1 MNEEVRF
8 ARIAFYNNTDI
19 LQLSHVDG
27 IVVVGTAGHIDNL
40 AFVVI
45 ITDRNGR
52 LSSTGRTC
60 RRIILPSMNSPAVC
74 ISRIIRKGFKIRRI
88 SRRNRSCTEGYTA
101 VDAGLRSGTE
111 SQCIISVRNLCT
123 PAHSRG
129 TYTVRSRYIGGSADS
144 YRFSGFRVCTVT
156 DNRTVRS
163 TFSGLS
169 TLTDNCRIMSVLPCR
184 AVFTDGY
191 RLVGLFTYSRIGT
204 DSQRIT
210 CIICIRRRI
219 RSCTAVN
226 SRCFRIVAA
235 CPYSTARSTG
245 VRIGR
250 RSILSLCRSSL
261 ADSHRAV
268 SSGIGL
274 ATDSK
279 CAGIGGV
286 RPVTHCISTCSR
298 CRSIS
303 TQGYRTGPRSRRII
317 TDSR

>member
-8 ARIAFYNNTDI
+8 SRIAFYNNTDI

-27 IVVVGTAGHIDNL
+27 IVVVGTAGYVDNL

-45 ITDRNGR
+45 IADRNGR

-60 RRIILPSMNSPAVC
+60 RRIILPSMNSSTVC

-88 SRRNRSCTEGYTA
+88 SRRNRSRTEGYTA

-111 SQCIISVRNLCT
+111 SHRIISVRNLCT

-129 TYTVRSRYIGGSADS
+129 TYTVRSRYISGSADS
-144 YRFSGFRVCTVT
+144 YGFSGCRVRTVT

-169 TLTDNCRIMSVLPCR
+169 PLTDNRRIMSVLLCR
-184 AVFTDGY
+184 TVFTDGY
-191 RLVGLFTYSRIGT
+191 RFVGLFTYSRIGT

-210 CIICIRRRI
+210 GIICIRCRI

-226 SRCFRIVAA
+226 SRRFRIVAA
-235 CPYSTARSTG
+235 RTYSTTRTG
-245 VRIGR
+245 IGISR
-250 RSILSLCRSSL
+250 RSILSLCRSTF

-268 SSGIGL
+268 SSCIGL
-274 ATDSK
+274 AADSK
-279 CAGIGGV
+279 CAGIGGI

-303 TQGYRTGPRSRRII
+303 TQGYRTGTRSRRII

>member
-1 MNEEVRF
+1 MN
-8 ARIAFYNNTDI
+8 
-19 LQLSHVDG
+19 
-27 IVVVGTAGHIDNL
+27 
-40 AFVVI
+40 
-45 ITDRNGR
+45 
-52 LSSTGRTC
+52 SST
-60 RRIILPSMNSPAVC
+60 VC

-88 SRRNRSCTEGYTA
+88 SRRNRSRTEGYTA
-101 VDAGLRSGTE
+101 VDTGLRSGTE
-111 SQCIISVRNLCT
+111 SHRIISVRNLCT

-129 TYTVRSRYIGGSADS
+129 TYTVRSRYIGGSADN
-144 YRFSGFRVCTVT
+144 YGFSGCRGRTVT

-169 TLTDNCRIMSVLPCR
+169 TLTDNRRIMSVLLCQ
-184 AVFTDGY
+184 AVFTDSH
-191 RLVGLFTYSRIGT
+191 RLVGLFAYSRIGT
-204 DSQRIT
+204 DGQRIP

-226 SRCFRIVAA
+226 SRRFRIVTART
-235 CPYSTARSTG
+235 YSTARTG

-268 SSGIGL
+268 SSCIGL
-274 ATDSK
+274 AADSK
-279 CAGIGGV
+279 CTGIGGV
-286 RPVTHCISTCSR
+286 GTVTHCIGTGSR

>member
-1 MNEEVRF
+1 MN
-8 ARIAFYNNTDI
+8 
-19 LQLSHVDG
+19 
-27 IVVVGTAGHIDNL
+27 
-40 AFVVI
+40 
-45 ITDRNGR
+45 
-52 LSSTGRTC
+52 SST
-60 RRIILPSMNSPAVC
+60 VC

-88 SRRNRSCTEGYTA
+88 SRRNRSRTEGYTA

-123 PAHSRG
+123 PAHSRR

-144 YRFSGFRVCTVT
+144 YRFSGFRVCIVT

-184 AVFTDGY
+184 AVFTDSY
-191 RLVGLFTYSRIGT
+191 RFVGLFAYSRIGT

-226 SRCFRIVAA
+226 SRRFRIVTA
-235 CPYSTARSTG
+235 CPYSTARTG

-268 SSGIGL
+268 SSCIGR
-274 ATDSK
+274 AADSK
-279 CAGIGGV
+279 CTGIGGV
-286 RPVTHCISTCSR
+286 GTVTHCIGSGSR

-303 TQGYRTGPRSRRII
+303 TQGYRTGPRSRRMI